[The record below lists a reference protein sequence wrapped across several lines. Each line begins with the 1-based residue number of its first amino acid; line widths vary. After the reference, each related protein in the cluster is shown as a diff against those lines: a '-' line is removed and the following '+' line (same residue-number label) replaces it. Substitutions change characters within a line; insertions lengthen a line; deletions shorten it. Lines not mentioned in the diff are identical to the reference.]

1 LRCGTPSFA
10 GSGFRSEDFLNRTCK
25 AGRAGNGRVSLC
37 GKVAGMS
44 DLLSRNVLVINQK
57 AKLIELTDEYRIR
70 DEEGN
75 DIGSIREEGQ
85 SVVKKAVR
93 LVSDLDQFLT
103 HRLAV
108 YDRDGTK
115 VVELLRPRKIMKSR
129 VEITDGQGL
138 PVGTIVQKNVL
149 GKKRFA
155 LESTTGELLGA
166 INAENWRAWDFAIE
180 DQTGAEVG
188 RITKKWA
195 GLLKEGFTTAD
206 NYVLEI
212 SGQVSRELRLMML
225 GSAAGV
231 DLALKQDSR

>member
-1 LRCGTPSFA
+1 
-10 GSGFRSEDFLNRTCK
+10 
-25 AGRAGNGRVSLC
+25 
-37 GKVAGMS
+37 MS
-44 DLLSRNVLVINQK
+44 DLLTRNVLVINQK

-75 DIGSIREEGQ
+75 DIGYIREEGQ

-93 LVSDLDQFLT
+93 LVSNLDQFMT
-103 HRLAV
+103 HRLSV
-108 YDRDGTK
+108 YDRDGAK
-115 VVELLRPRKIMKSR
+115 VVELLRPRKVMKSR
-129 VEITDGQGL
+129 VEITDGEGR
-138 PVGTIVQKNVL
+138 PVGTIVQKNVF

-155 LESTTGELLGA
+155 LEGAAGDALDA
-166 INAENWRAWDFAIE
+166 INAENWRAWDFKIE
-180 DQTGAEVG
+180 DATGAEVG

-212 SGQVSRELRLMML
+212 SGQVSPELRLMML

-231 DLALKQDSR
+231 DLALKQDEG

>member
-1 LRCGTPSFA
+1 MP
-10 GSGFRSEDFLNRTCK
+10 
-25 AGRAGNGRVSLC
+25 
-37 GKVAGMS
+37 

-75 DIGSIREEGQ
+75 DIGYIREEGQ
-85 SVVKKAVR
+85 SKLKKAAR
-93 LVSDLDQFLT
+93 LVTDLDQFFT
-103 HRLAV
+103 HRLGV
-108 YDRDGTK
+108 YEQDGRK

-129 VEITDGQGL
+129 VEITDGEGR
-138 PVGTIVQKNVL
+138 PVGTIVQKNVF

-155 LESTTGELLGA
+155 LEGAAGETLGA
-166 INAENWRAWDFAIE
+166 INAENWRSWDFAIE
-180 DQTGAEVG
+180 DPTGAEVG

-212 SGQVSRELRLMML
+212 SGDVSPDLRLMIL

-231 DLALKQDSR
+231 DLALKQDSS

>member
-1 LRCGTPSFA
+1 
-10 GSGFRSEDFLNRTCK
+10 
-25 AGRAGNGRVSLC
+25 V
-37 GKVAGMS
+37 S
-44 DLLSRNVLVINQK
+44 DLLTRSVLVINQK

-75 DIGSIREEGQ
+75 DIGYIREGGQ
-85 SVVKKAVR
+85 SAVKKAVR
-93 LVSDLDQFLT
+93 LVSDLDQFFT

-115 VVELLRPRKIMKSR
+115 VVELLRPRKVMKSR
-129 VEITDGQGL
+129 VEITDGEGW
-138 PVGTIVQKNVL
+138 PVGTIVQHNVF

-155 LESTTGELLGA
+155 LEGATGETLGA

-180 DQTGAEVG
+180 DASGAAVG
-188 RITKKWA
+188 RITKKWG

-212 SGQVSRELRLMML
+212 SGAVSPGLRLMML

-231 DLALKQDSR
+231 DLALKQDSN

>member
-1 LRCGTPSFA
+1 
-10 GSGFRSEDFLNRTCK
+10 
-25 AGRAGNGRVSLC
+25 
-37 GKVAGMS
+37 MS
-44 DLLSRNVLVINQK
+44 DLLTRDVLVINQK

-75 DIGSIREEGQ
+75 DIGYIREEGQ

-93 LVSDLDQFLT
+93 LVSDLDQFFT

-129 VEITDGQGL
+129 VEITDGEGR
-138 PVGTIVQKNVL
+138 PVGTIVQQNVF

-155 LESTTGELLGA
+155 LEGASGQTLGG

-180 DQTGAEVG
+180 DATGAGVG

-195 GLLKEGFTTAD
+195 VCSRKASRPRTTTC
-206 NYVLEI
+206 
-212 SGQVSRELRLMML
+212 SRSAARSTRASPDDA

-231 DLALKQDSR
+231 DLALKQDSALRTPSQRHPPPRPTWRARHTF

>member
-1 LRCGTPSFA
+1 
-10 GSGFRSEDFLNRTCK
+10 
-25 AGRAGNGRVSLC
+25 
-37 GKVAGMS
+37 MS
-44 DLLSRNVLVINQK
+44 DLLARNVLVINQK

-75 DIGSIREEGQ
+75 DIGYIREEGQ

-93 LVSDLDQFLT
+93 LVSDLDQFFT

-115 VVELLRPRKIMKSR
+115 VVELLRPRKVMKSR
-129 VEITDGQGL
+129 VEITDGEGR
-138 PVGTIVQKNVL
+138 PVGTIVQQNVF

-155 LESTTGELLGA
+155 LEGASGEMLGG
-166 INAENWRAWDFAIE
+166 INAENWRAWDFGIE
-180 DQTGAEVG
+180 DATGAAVG

-212 SGQVSRELRLMML
+212 SGQVSPELRLMML

-231 DLALKQDSR
+231 DLALKQDSN

>member
-1 LRCGTPSFA
+1 
-10 GSGFRSEDFLNRTCK
+10 
-25 AGRAGNGRVSLC
+25 V
-37 GKVAGMS
+37 S
-44 DLLSRNVLVINQK
+44 DLLARDVLVINQK

-70 DEEGN
+70 DEDGN
-75 DIGSIREEGQ
+75 DIGFIREEGQ
-85 SVVKKAVR
+85 STLKKAVR
-93 LVSDLDQFLT
+93 FVSDLDQFFT
-103 HRLAV
+103 HRLAM

-115 VVELLRPRKIMKSR
+115 VVELLRPRKVMKSR
-129 VEITDGQGL
+129 VEVFDGAGR

-155 LESTTGELLGA
+155 LESAGAERLGS

-180 DQTGAEVG
+180 DATGAAVG

-212 SGQVSRELRLMML
+212 SGPVSPDLRLMML

-231 DLALKQDSR
+231 DLALKQDSG